1 MLIVLS
7 EFTLRINVLEELGSL
22 PPLLVGLD
30 QHGIRLD
37 LLNEFLGSLGKHSRL
52 VTGTNEEH
60 FLAIE
65 SLGQMD
71 EG

>member
-7 EFTLRINVLEELGSL
+7 ELTLRINVLEELGSL